1 MSHTYR
7 VFDRMRE
14 SEFVGKRW
22 GKKKLARKAQ
32 VGESSRNHRHTG
44 VRTDGVLVTHDGISE
59 TSYRRQLK
67 RETTRKNRRLAKK
80 EVQKW

>member
-7 VFDRMRE
+7 VFDGARD
-14 SEFVGKRW
+14 SKFGKW
-22 GKKKLARKAQ
+22 KKKLARIAK
-32 VGESSRNHRHTG
+32 VGESRRTHRHTG

-67 RETTRKNRRLAKK
+67 RKTTRKNRKAAKK
-80 EVQKW
+80 EAQQW

>member
-7 VFDRMRE
+7 VFDRVRE
-14 SEFVGKRW
+14 SRFGKW
-22 GKKKLARKAQ
+22 KKKLARIAK
-32 VGESSRNHRHTG
+32 VGESRRTHRHTG

-80 EVQKW
+80 EVSRQQWE